1 MTAQPYFVAFAL
13 AGALLGAELLL
24 GEGALPAGSRRAAL
38 ASYAFVLLAPFALG
52 FGLAGV
58 LSQGLGATRWPGS
71 LYHACGAG
79 GVLAGLSLLGGL
91 LRERWLERGAAGGP
105 GVEAAVEQRDEPR
118 AD

>member
-1 MTAQPYFVAFAL
+1 MTAQPYFIAFVL
-13 AGALLGAELLL
+13 GGALLGSQFLL
-24 GEGALPAGSRRAAL
+24 GARALPEGSIRAAL

-71 LYHACGAG
+71 LFHAVGAG
-79 GVLAGLSLLGGL
+79 GALAGLSLLGGL
-91 LRERWLERGAAGGP
+91 LRERRLERAAAGT

>member
-1 MTAQPYFVAFAL
+1 MTAQPYFVAFVL
-13 AGALLGAELLL
+13 AGALLGSQLLL
-24 GEGALPAGSRRAAL
+24 GVRALPAGSRRAAV

-71 LYHACGAG
+71 LFHACGAG
-79 GVLAGLSLLGGL
+79 GVLAGLSLLGGV
-91 LRERWLERGAAGGP
+91 LRERRLERAAGGP
-105 GVEAAVEQRDEPR
+105 GVQAAVEQRDEPR